1 MSKMNIPGF
10 SADASFYRGSA
21 YYQVGAMLIGLRQVG
36 EVLVHP
42 AARPIFYR
50 SMKGF
55 CIDLRDIGIPR
66 ICCNGDECGTD
77 VLI

>member
-1 MSKMNIPGF
+1 MNIPGF
-10 SADASFYRGSA
+10 TAEASLDRSSSHFQGDVRA
-21 YYQVGAMLIGLRQVG
+21 T
-36 EVLVHP
+36 VLVHP

-55 CIDLRDIGIPR
+55 CVDLRVLGIPR
-66 ICCNGDECGTD
+66 VCCNGDECGTD